1 MNRSAPIGSSGG
13 ETTAT
18 DDGLAMLDDYDF
30 VLPEDRIAQVP
41 IEDRERAR
49 LFLLDRST
57 GRRLAADHDA
67 RVRDLPDWLAPGDL
81 VVVNTT
87 RVLPAKLLG
96 RKSTGGAAEALLL
109 PDGPGDASHRRHR
122 ALVKCRGRL
131 RRGLAFVFER
141 DGRPP
146 LPATVVEVHE
156 RGEVSLEFPESLDPH
171 DWGDAPL
178 PPYIRRSGRAADTRD
193 RVRYQTIYAR
203 EPGAVAAP
211 TAGLHFTT
219 GLLDRLAERGIGRA
233 ELVLHVGAGTFR
245 PLDARALAEGRLHA
259 ERFELPVAT
268 CEAIERTRRTG
279 GRVVAVGTTTTR
291 VLESRAAPDGS
302 LRPGSGTTDLFIRP
316 GGRPFRIVDALLTN
330 FHLPRSSLLLLVA
343 AFAGREAILG
353 AYREAIRDGFR
364 FYSYGDAM
372 LVFDPARGDRR

>member
-1 MNRSAPIGSSGG
+1 
-13 ETTAT
+13 
-18 DDGLAMLDDYDF
+18 MLDDYDF